1 LVRKKT
7 SIYVDEE
14 LWKKFQLRV
23 VEVHGNG
30 RHLSEELEKVIKRWL
45 DSKLI

>member
-1 LVRKKT
+1 MVRKKT

-23 VEVHGNG
+23 VGIHGSSK
-30 RHLSEELEKVIKRWL
+30 HLSEELEKVIKGWL
-45 DSKLI
+45 DS